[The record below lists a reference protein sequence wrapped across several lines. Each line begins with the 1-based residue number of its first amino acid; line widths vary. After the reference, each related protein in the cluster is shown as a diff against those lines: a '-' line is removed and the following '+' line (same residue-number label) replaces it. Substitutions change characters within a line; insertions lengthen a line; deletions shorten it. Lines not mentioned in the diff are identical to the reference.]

1 MQYRFNKKFVGFGG
15 DYQLEKEEE
24 CKLPASLLDQAIVF
38 FDGCYFY
45 ESLTNDIGYSDYFID
60 ATGNECFFNKLH
72 MEDYL
77 DECDLDK
84 MLDYGISYAKHLSKK
99 LTLLNEGQ
107 FNVILSYD
115 EETCTIRFHKCR
127 EGEDYLAQDLEGYLL
142 DAVLV
147 VTN

>member
-1 MQYRFNKKFVGFGG
+1 MEYRFNKKFVEFGG
-15 DYQLEKEEE
+15 DYQLEREVE
-24 CKLPASLLDQAIVF
+24 CRLPVSLLGQAIVF

-45 ESLTNDIGYSDYFID
+45 ESLINDIAYSDYFID
-60 ATGNECFFNKLH
+60 ATGNECFFNKMH
-72 MEDYL
+72 IEDYL
-77 DECDLDK
+77 DELDSDK
-84 MLDYGISYAKHLSKK
+84 LLDYGISYAKHLSKK
-99 LTLLNEGQ
+99 LSQLNEGK

-127 EGEDYLAQDLEGYLL
+127 EGEEYLAQDLEGYLL